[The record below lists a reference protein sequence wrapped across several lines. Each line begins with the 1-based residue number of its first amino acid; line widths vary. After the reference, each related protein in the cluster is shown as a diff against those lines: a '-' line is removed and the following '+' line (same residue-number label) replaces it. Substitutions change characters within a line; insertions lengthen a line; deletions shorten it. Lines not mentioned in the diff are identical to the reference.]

1 MAFDVLAFLSSP
13 GGPKIVGEY
22 GRNET
27 IFTPG
32 DACKTILYIRRGGVR
47 LTVRS
52 KSGREADVAT
62 LGPGDFFGEGCL
74 AGQRR
79 RRAVATAITPS
90 TILLIAKATMV
101 RLLRRDRGMADRF
114 ISHLLSRNIRI
125 EEDLIAELVQR
136 SERIGSSLAARRAG
150 R

>member
-1 MAFDVLAFLSSP
+1 MPFDVLAFLSSP
-13 GGPKIVGEY
+13 GGPKIIGEY

-32 DACKTILYIRRGGVR
+32 DACKTVLYIRRGGVR

-52 KSGREADVAT
+52 KSGREAEVAT
-62 LGPGDFFGEGCL
+62 LGPGEFFGEACL
-74 AGQRR
+74 AGQRF
-79 RRAVATAITPS
+79 RRASATAITPT
-90 TILLIAKATMV
+90 TIQSITKAAMT
-101 RLLRRDRGMADRF
+101 RLLRRHRGMADRF
-114 ISHLLSRNIRI
+114 IAHLLYRNILG
-125 EEDLIAELVQR
+125 EEDLVAELVQR